1 MANLSNING
10 KFVVEQTTGY
20 VGVGT
25 TDPNFPIEVLNA
37 SAEIALNAS
46 GASIYRLRSD
56 STDAFRIN
64 KNGVGDRFVIQ
75 GDGKIQVNSDKVI
88 WAGGYGGGLVIR
100 KNNAT
105 SDRLIKMVT
114 VDSTGAIALDNVLV
128 AKGSSVGIGTDS
140 PLTTLHVN
148 QANDTQVLVQGT
160 NKMALHQDA
169 AWNSNI
175 LLGCYY
181 DGSNIVYGTTNRG
194 AFKIV
199 GLHDTTTQPQTLSIY
214 GASGAAAAGSTVTF
228 NSVGFS
234 QDEDGNVGIGT
245 TSPTLG
251 KLQVAGSGYFGPVGT
266 GDATTKAEMQSNAV
280 LRLKP
285 HDNNSTNMNF
295 AQVNGGGGIGIQTTN
310 GPGTAN
316 WDIALSPFG
325 GKVGIGT
332 VSPNKA
338 LTVYGGND
346 NGIWIDSQGAQYTS
360 LAFGN
365 NGTEKA
371 NIAWDNTNGYTN
383 ITTYGNGH
391 LALATG
397 GSISAFL
404 NSSGNFGIGDTA
416 PTSISINTSSLSVG
430 STRSD
435 LSGGLISKANGNVKH
450 QQYWDS
456 SGYSF
461 NITSNS
467 GVFKFNGADVQVNA
481 NIKANNVDGKIYS
494 MAASWAYV
502 ASKNDLFSFAGTEG
516 ALWEYTIKM
525 NPNSAGSGAYRD
537 FYYGKLGIGMGWNG
551 SNVTQY
557 IWQQQDQ
564 TAPRTLYGSGG
575 GNFNPLFRMYYS
587 GGIYTDLAYGT
598 AWTLRIQGLSTT
610 TYGDIFFRRLA

>member
-251 KLQVAGSGYFGPVGT
+251 KLQVEGSGYFGPVGT
-266 GDATTKAEMQSNAV
+266 GNATTKAEMQSNAV

-285 HDNNSTNMNF
+285 HDNNSTNINF
-295 AQVNGGGGIGIQTTN
+295 AQVNNGGGIGIQTTN

-430 STRSD
+430 STRGD

-461 NITSNS
+461 NITANS

>member
-1 MANLSNING
+1 MGYGDYEMITGVSGATYLRVSGSSTLAGTLQDGQYILATGLAYGAVNSYTQIING
-10 KFVVEQTTGY
+10 
-20 VGVGT
+20 
-25 TDPNFPIEVLNA
+25 
-37 SAEIALNAS
+37 
-46 GASIYRLRSD
+46 
-56 STDAFRIN
+56 
-64 KNGVGDRFVIQ
+64 
-75 GDGKIQVNSDKVI
+75 
-88 WAGGYGGGLVIR
+88 
-100 KNNAT
+100 
-105 SDRLIKMVT
+105 
-114 VDSTGAIALDNVLV
+114 STGAITGTTATFAGNVTLSDGALTVYESAATSPAISATSGWGGGVSNPIINFGRVGSAVAGSIGYDDPSTCLYIGTTTSHKFKFRTNNVD
-128 AKGSSVGIGTDS
+128 AITIDTSQNVGIGTNS
-140 PLTTLHVN
+140 PQRLLQLRSTNEATGIFLERTSNYGFVQYN
-148 QANDTQVLVQGT
+148 Q
-160 NKMALHQDA
+160 
-169 AWNSNI
+169 
-175 LLGCYY
+175 
-181 DGSNIVYGTTNRG
+181 
-194 AFKIV
+194 IV
-199 GLHDTTTQPQTLSIY
+199 GSVETYHLGFVNNNTFSSDILV
-214 GASGAAAAGSTVTF
+214 ANESGS
-228 NSVGFS
+228 
-234 QDEDGNVGIGT
+234 VGIGT

-430 STRSD
+430 STRGD

>member
-148 QANDTQVLVQGT
+148 QANDAQVLVQGT

>member
-148 QANDTQVLVQGT
+148 QANDAQVLVQGT

-430 STRSD
+430 STRGD

>member
-148 QANDTQVLVQGT
+148 QANDAQVLVQGT

-461 NITSNS
+461 NITANS